1 MPGGGVKF
9 PFDERNRRDFDALSI
24 RLHQGLQ
31 RISSERHANGAWIYA
46 PSARVLATLAEC
58 SLATIYARQ
67 GAEPIDPI
75 AMLREVKAQRLAP
88 PIQEVARVKRRLTIN
103 KDHLLSI
110 SVHVEDKIR
119 LRREL
124 CLALDE
130 ATRWNRKFMDG
141 SQQKCSVDAQ
151 NARLIQK
158 VVALE
163 ERVGNL
169 TNQIKRLT
177 DLRDSLPTTITA
189 TENKI

>member
-1 MPGGGVKF
+1 MKF
-9 PFDERNRRDFDALSI
+9 PFDERNRRDFAALSV

-75 AMLREVKAQRLAP
+75 AKLREVKAQRLAP
-88 PIQEVARVKRRLTIN
+88 PIQPATRGKRRLTIT
-103 KDHLLSI
+103 KEHLLSV
-110 SVHVEDKIR
+110 STHVEDKIR

-158 VVALE
+158 VAALE
-163 ERVGNL
+163 ERVVKL
-169 TNQIKRLT
+169 TNQIERLT
-177 DLRDSLPTTITA
+177 DLRDCFPMAIPV